1 MSRFNNRGYTTGRAD
16 MKSNKAGG
24 KGFVMAPKDELSSMI
39 LTSWATDKFYESFTT
54 QNTRLDCLI
63 DACGPDFALKCAVYA
78 RRVHGLRSISHL
90 VTAKVSK
97 LQDRVPFFPW
107 RKYYDLVIQRPDDIT
122 EILAL
127 LDCKITHAMKKA
139 FAGQMESF
147 NEYQLAKYA
156 KFDRAQKVSL
166 NDAVRV
172 LNTKKTD
179 ALEKLV
185 YRTLKNTDTWE
196 ARGNSRQTWMDLIQE
211 GKLGYLALLRN
222 LRNMEEHGLV
232 SLASTELTNPEAI
245 KKSRVFPFQFLNAY
259 RNVSSP
265 LIREAIVKACD
276 LSMNNIPDIPGKTVI
291 LLDTSGSMAQN
302 HMNQTGA
309 LFACAFPRAEIVLF
323 DTRAKFASARKGMR
337 GALSMPFSGGGTD
350 FQCAYRFLRD
360 NQIKADRLVVISDMQ
375 HWVGGDSS
383 YGTYLEWKD
392 LTGSDPELWSIDLA
406 GYGTTQFPSARARQ
420 LFGFSEKI
428 FEVMHDLE
436 GSIVDLIESVST

>member
-1 MSRFNNRGYTTGRAD
+1 MSRFNNTGYNTG
-16 MKSNKAGG
+16 MKANLAGG
-24 KGFVMAPKDELSSMI
+24 KGFVMNPKEELAGLI
-39 LTSWATDKFYESFTT
+39 LTSWAADKFYQSFT
-54 QNTRLDCLI
+54 QECARLDKLI
-63 DACGPDFALKCAVYA
+63 VECGPDFALKCAVYA
-78 RRVHGLRSISHL
+78 RRVHGLRSISH
-90 VTAKVSK
+90 VVAAKVSK
-97 LQDRVPFFPW
+97 LQDLKPFFPW

-147 NEYQLAKYA
+147 SEYQLAKYA
-156 KFDRAQKVSL
+156 KFDRAQKVNL

-196 ARGNSRQTWMDLIQE
+196 SRGNTKEAWTSLIEE

-222 LRNMEEHGLV
+222 LRNMEGH
-232 SLASTELTNPEAI
+232 SLSDLAARELTKPEAV
-245 KKSRVFPFQFLNAY
+245 KKSRIFPFQFLNAY

-265 LIREAIVKACD
+265 VLKNAIITACD
-276 LSMNNIPDIPGKTVI
+276 LSMDNIPDVPGKTVI

-302 HMNQTGA
+302 RMNETGA

-323 DTRAKFASARKGMR
+323 DTRAKFASVRKGMR

-360 NQIKADRLVVISDMQ
+360 NQVKADRLIVISDMQ

-406 GYGTTQFPSARARQ
+406 GYGTTQFPAARARQ

-428 FEVMHDLE
+428 FEVMSDIEESL
-436 GSIVDLIESVST
+436 VDKIEAFKAE